1 MPYNYRL
8 QRAYLELGTE
18 GGNRRE
24 SEWKCPK
31 CSSKASVIESSAVV
45 MLRKGFLMTEEGV
58 VRGETMGWILAS

>member
-8 QRAYLELGTE
+8 QCAYLEHGAEE
-18 GGNRRE
+18 GNGRE

-31 CSSKASVIESSAVV
+31 CSSKASVIESSTLV
-45 MLRKGFLMTEEGV
+45 MLRKGFLVTGEGV